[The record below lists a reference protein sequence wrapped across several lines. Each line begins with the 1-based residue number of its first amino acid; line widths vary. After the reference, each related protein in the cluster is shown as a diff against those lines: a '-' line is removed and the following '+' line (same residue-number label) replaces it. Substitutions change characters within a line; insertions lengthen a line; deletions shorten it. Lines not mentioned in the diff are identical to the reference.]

1 LAATPIA
8 LYTRNVKIALG
19 QINPTV
25 GDFQGNSAKI
35 IRYAALAREAGAGL
49 ILFPEL
55 SVCGYPPRDL
65 VERASFVA
73 HNQETVEKIAAAT
86 QGISVICGMV
96 TPAHAETGKSVMNSA
111 ALLRDGHVAF
121 LQSKMLLPTYDVFD
135 EMRNFA
141 PATSQMTFPFC
152 GKQMALTI
160 CEDAWNDT
168 RFWNKRLYTVDP
180 VEALIKSGGNFVLNI
195 SASPFWLGKRE
206 FRREM
211 LSSIART
218 HKVPVAMVN
227 QVGGNDSLVFDGSS
241 LVLGPDGSVIAQGKS
256 FEEDIVY
263 FDSDRLT
270 GEIHPQ
276 IEGEEASGYA
286 ALVLGTRDYVR
297 KCGFSKVIVGLS
309 GGIDSALTAVIAA
322 DAVGPDNVLG
332 VGMPGPYSSQGSVDD
347 ARALA
352 RNLGIRFEMLP
363 IDDVFQSYRKTLQ
376 GVFSGCPEDVTEEN
390 IQSRARGTLLMALS
404 NKIGAIVLS
413 TGNKSELGVGYCTLY
428 GDMVG
433 GLAVISDVPK
443 TMVYRLSNYV
453 NSCRPVIP
461 QASLEKPPSAE
472 LRPDQKDSDTLPPY
486 AVLDAILED
495 YVEESYTAE
504 QIATNRGIDVTLVQ
518 RVIRMVERAEYKRQQ
533 AAPGLKI
540 SPKAFGYGRRFPI
553 AAKPDV

>member
-1 LAATPIA
+1 MAATPIA